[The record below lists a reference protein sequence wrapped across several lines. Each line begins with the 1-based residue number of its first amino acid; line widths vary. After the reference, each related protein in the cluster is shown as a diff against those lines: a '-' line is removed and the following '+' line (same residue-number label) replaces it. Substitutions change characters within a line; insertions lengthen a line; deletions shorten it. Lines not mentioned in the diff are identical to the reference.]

1 MVLKLWEGAAVCL
14 SDGSGW
20 SVRLIALSI
29 RLVGEL
35 PAVTYSLTA
44 QLHAVV
50 YPLWVSP
57 KPIIWEASQ

>member
-1 MVLKLWEGAAVCL
+1 MSPGLVLKLWEGAAAYL

-35 PAVTYSLTA
+35 PAVAYSLTA
-44 QLHAVV
+44 VV
-50 YPLWVSP
+50 YH
-57 KPIIWEASQ
+57 AQ